1 MATDT
6 PMIRDGSATTASA
19 DLSSKQFYAVALS
32 GSRTVNL
39 ASTGGK
45 IYGILQNKPTS
56 GQAADVCIFG
66 ITKALAGSGGW
77 TAGNSLKVDA
87 SGSLI
92 ATSSGDANVVAV
104 AVETA
109 SAGDIATIKV
119 IPTAG

>member
-1 MATDT
+1 MSTDS
-6 PMIRDGSATTASA
+6 PMIRDGSNVTASA
-19 DLSSKQFYAVALS
+19 NLSAKQFYAVALS
-32 GSRTVNL
+32 GSGTVDL

-45 IYGILQNKPTS
+45 AYGILQNKPTS

-66 ITKALAGSGGW
+66 VCKALAGSGGW

-104 AVETA
+104 AIETA
-109 SAGDIATIKV
+109 SVGDIARVKV